1 MMQEFFTWE
10 SLLTCTGATLV
21 TTLITQ
27 FFKEL
32 TVFKRLPTRVFSY
45 IIAVSVMLAAMAFEG
60 SFSLRN
66 AAIALINA
74 VVVALASNGAFDA
87 VVSIAPKAN

>member
-1 MMQEFFTWE
+1 MQEFFTWE

-27 FFKEL
+27 FFKDMPI
-32 TVFKRLPTRVFSY
+32 VKRLPTRVFSY
-45 IIAVSVMLAAMAFEG
+45 IIAVAVMLTAMAFEG
-60 SFSLRN
+60 NFSFRN
-66 AAIALINA
+66 AVIALINA

-87 VVSIAPKAN
+87 VTNITPKVN